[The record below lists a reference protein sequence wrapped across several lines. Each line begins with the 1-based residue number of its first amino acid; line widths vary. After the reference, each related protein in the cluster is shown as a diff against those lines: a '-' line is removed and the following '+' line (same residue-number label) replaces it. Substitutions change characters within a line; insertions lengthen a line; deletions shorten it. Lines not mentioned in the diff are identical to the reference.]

1 MSQIPPTITLEI
13 GLPDKTSGEY
23 PLRLLFHGAGGLEEK
38 ASAKIAGAKLERGNL
53 DPDPVKTILETDD
66 DSADFEKIGE
76 NFYELLHQGDVG
88 TVWDDYKA
96 NHPRLRV
103 QLDIKPPLVASL
115 PWELICSDLDRL
127 AVNPEQTL
135 IRAYQPARAPEKMRP
150 DSWPIRVL
158 IVVGAKDDDQ
168 DVLPLEEIRWI
179 ESQINKYDRQD
190 PENHLVHRVID
201 IEILKRPSLEE
212 LQEVFKTG
220 FKPHVFHFIGHGGIN
235 SKDKAYLVINH
246 LNPQTEQYEPI
257 YWTVDDILNDIRGWR
272 WTPRFVF
279 INSCRSESKHQDYEE
294 NKKQA
299 WSIGDIFRRLS
310 VPAVLTMQADINGR
324 VAGVFAGSLY
334 KSLAEL
340 APLDTAL
347 GHARSSAKTAAGGF
361 DKREWALPVLTV
373 AMPPEEILP
382 LKPKAERINEI
393 KDCTAFKEIE
403 VFSDRREE
411 RRRLIR
417 GFYPLPPEIE
427 NRDLI
432 VVKGGKETGKSW
444 LAKWCME
451 ACALLNHDIRYVEV
465 GGEGSKTWLDILFQI
480 RFGNEGQRS
489 SLLIHNRLDDAAFQ
503 RFHWEIESRFKG
515 HKPPTTWDGTVVPP
529 RQLKVADP
537 DAKWT
542 PDFIKETF
550 DSFHTSLI
558 QSAQINQP
566 LIIVM
571 DHFTKNGGVLKDDM
585 VEHLIPKL
593 LDRAAKKKL
602 RDQISEQEV
611 RVVKFIIVLTEDEYK
626 DFEIERLLGAGHNV
640 ELGKIDPKHYEEVAK
655 EYLSRIRDSKKI
667 NISEEAFQL
676 MKGLIKAESSMMIF
690 TKKSW
695 TISELSSIERKL
707 TS

>member
-13 GLPDKTSGEY
+13 GLPDQTSGEY
-23 PLRLLFHGAGGLEEK
+23 PLRLLFHGQQGLEEK
-38 ASAKIAGAKLERGNL
+38 ATAKIAGATLERGNL
-53 DPDPVKTILETDD
+53 DPDPVRTILETVD

-76 NFYELLHQGDVG
+76 NFYKLLHQGDVA
-88 TVWDDYKA
+88 TAWDAYKA
-96 NHPRLRV
+96 NHRRLRI

-115 PWELICSDLDRL
+115 PWELICSNLDRF
-127 AVNPEQTL
+127 AVDPEQTL
-135 IRAYQPARAPEKMRP
+135 IRTYTPTRAPEKLKP

-158 IVVGAKDDDQ
+158 IVVGAKDEDL

-179 ESQINKYDRQD
+179 ESQIYKYDRQD

-201 IEILKRPSLEE
+201 IEILKRPSPDQLKK
-212 LQEVFKTG
+212 VYKTD

-235 SKDKAYLVINH
+235 ANNKAYLVINH
-246 LNPQTEQYEPI
+246 LNPLTSQFEPI
-257 YWTVDDILNDIRGWR
+257 HWTVDDIMNDIRDWK

-279 INSCRSESKHQDYEE
+279 INSCRSESKNQDYEE

-299 WSIGDIFRRLS
+299 WSIGDIFRRLG

-340 APLDTAL
+340 DPLDTAL

-361 DKREWALPVLTV
+361 DKREWAIPVLTV
-373 AMPPEEILP
+373 AVPPEEILP
-382 LKPKAERINEI
+382 LKPKAEHLNEI
-393 KDCTAFKEIE
+393 KNCTAFKEIE
-403 VFSDRREE
+403 VFSDRQEE

-432 VVKGGKETGKSW
+432 VVKGGQETGKSW
-444 LAKWCME
+444 LVKWGME

-465 GGEGSKTWLDILFQI
+465 GGEDSKTWLDILFQI

-489 SLLIHNRLDDAAFQ
+489 SLLLHNRLDDAAFQ

-515 HKPPTTWDGTVVPP
+515 HKPPPAWDGTVVPP

-542 PDFIKETF
+542 PDFIEETF
-550 DSFHTSLI
+550 KSFRTSLV
-558 QSAQINQP
+558 QSAKINNP

-571 DHFTKNGGVLKDDM
+571 DHFTKNGGVIEGEM
-585 VEHLIPKL
+585 VKYLIPNL
-593 LDRAAKKKL
+593 LVFAAKKEL
-602 RDQISEQEV
+602 RDKISDNEV
-611 RVVKFIIVLTEDEYK
+611 RAVKFILVLTEGEYE
-626 DFEIERLLGAGHNV
+626 DFKIKELIGGNYDV
-640 ELGKIDPKHYEEVAK
+640 ELTNIEPKHYEDAAK
-655 EYLSRIRDSKKI
+655 EYLYRIRDSKKVSMTDEQFQDMLKI
-667 NISEEAFQL
+667 IQYKTSIMKSKNERWPISKL
-676 MKGLIKAESSMMIF
+676 G
-690 TKKSW
+690 W
-695 TISELSSIERKL
+695 IEREFF
-707 TS
+707 

>member
-13 GLPDKTSGEY
+13 GLPDQNAGEY
-23 PLRLLFHGAGGLEEK
+23 PLRLLFHGERGLEEK
-38 ASAKIAGAKLERGNL
+38 ASARIAQAALERGNL

-66 DSADFEKIGE
+66 NSADFEKIGE
-76 NFYELLHQGDVG
+76 NFFELLHQGDVG
-88 TVWDDYKA
+88 IAWDTYRAD
-96 NHPRLRV
+96 HRRLRT
-103 QLDIKPPLVASL
+103 LLNIKPPMVASL
-115 PWELICSDLDRL
+115 PWELICSNLDRF
-127 AVNPEQTL
+127 AVDPEQTL
-135 IRAYQPARAPEKMRP
+135 IRTYTPARAPEKMKP

-158 IVVGAKDDDQ
+158 IVVGAKDDDK

-179 ESQINKYDRQD
+179 ESQIYKYDRQD

-201 IEILKRPSLEE
+201 IEILKRPSLNQ
-212 LQEVFKTG
+212 LQEFYKTG

-235 SKDKAYLVINH
+235 SSNKAYLVINH
-246 LNPQTEQYEPI
+246 LNPETKQYEPI
-257 YWTVDDILNDIRGWR
+257 HWTVDDIVNDIRNWK

-279 INSCRSESKHQDYEE
+279 INSCRSESGNQDYEE

-299 WSIGDIFRRLS
+299 WSIGDIFRRLG

-340 APLDTAL
+340 DPLDTAL
-347 GHARSSAKTAAGGF
+347 AHARSSAKTAAGGF
-361 DKREWALPVLTV
+361 DRREWALPVLTV
-373 AMPPEEILP
+373 AVPPEEILP

-393 KDCTAFKEIE
+393 KECTAFKEIE

-432 VVKGGKETGKSW
+432 VVRGGKETGKSW

-465 GGEGSKTWLDILFQI
+465 GGEDSKTWLDILFQI

-515 HKPPTTWDGTVVPP
+515 HKPPTVWDGTIVPP
-529 RQLKVADP
+529 RQFKVADP
-537 DAKWT
+537 AAKWT
-542 PDFIKETF
+542 PDFIEETF
-550 DSFHTSLI
+550 KSFLTSLI
-558 QSAQINQP
+558 QSAKINNP

-571 DHFTKNGGVLKDDM
+571 DHFTKNGGVIEGEM
-585 VEHLIPKL
+585 VKYLIPNL
-593 LDRAAKKKL
+593 IAFAARKEL
-602 RDQISEQEV
+602 RDKISDREV
-611 RVVKFIIVLTEDEYK
+611 RAVKFILVLTEEEYE
-626 DFEIERLLGAGHNV
+626 DFKINELIGNDYDIKLGNIEPN
-640 ELGKIDPKHYEEVAK
+640 HYEDVAK
-655 EYLSRIRDSKKI
+655 EYLYRMRDSKKI
-667 NISEEAFQL
+667 NISDVDFQL
-676 MKGLIKAESSMMIF
+676 MLELIRAETSWMVAR
-690 TKKSW
+690 KKSW

-707 TS
+707 S